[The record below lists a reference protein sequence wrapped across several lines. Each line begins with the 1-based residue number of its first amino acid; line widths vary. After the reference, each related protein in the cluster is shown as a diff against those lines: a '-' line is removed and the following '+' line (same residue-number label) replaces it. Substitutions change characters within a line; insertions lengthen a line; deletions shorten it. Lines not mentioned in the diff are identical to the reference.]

1 MAKKS
6 DRLRDEEREVET
18 EAAYAGEG
26 AESEDGDEQY
36 MIPSLEKID
45 DIARIESAAKE
56 AEGPGG
62 ASGPGI
68 NGGSETELY

>member
-6 DRLRDEEREVET
+6 ETDRLRDEEREVET

-26 AESEDGDEQY
+26 GSSGEDEY
-36 MIPSLEKID
+36 LIPPLEKVD
-45 DIARIESAAKE
+45 DIRRIESAAKE

-62 ASGPGI
+62 SSGPGI
-68 NGGSETELY
+68 SGGSETELY